1 MPAIETLV
9 DGLDHPEGVCWDPR
23 AEVLWAGGE
32 AGQVYRVNS
41 AFARRDLDRLACAN
55 LGRRHLSLVETGL
68 RGSPLLYPTHWVAD
82 V

>member
-1 MPAIETLV
+1 M
-9 DGLDHPEGVCWDPR
+9 
-23 AEVLWAGGE
+23 
-32 AGQVYRVNS
+32 YRVNS